1 MSERDV
7 PRVAYS
13 LGQVRSLMAFA
24 VGAMA
29 LAGAA
34 LYAEGQP
41 AEAAEALY
49 SAAYVAFLAAVLE
62 IGIPVVIAVKEWLR
76 ERNRGDADV

>member
-1 MSERDV
+1 MSEHNV

-24 VGAMA
+24 VAALA

-41 AEAAEALY
+41 VKAAEALY
-49 SAAYVAFLAAVLE
+49 SAAYVAFLAAGVE

-76 ERNRGDADV
+76 KRNRGDA